1 LVIGVSQSRTGNKMS
16 IYVELLEVLLAD
28 QEMSLLILFVA
39 VGFFLKLFLGGIGD
53 LLRGRKS

>member
-1 LVIGVSQSRTGNKMS
+1 MS